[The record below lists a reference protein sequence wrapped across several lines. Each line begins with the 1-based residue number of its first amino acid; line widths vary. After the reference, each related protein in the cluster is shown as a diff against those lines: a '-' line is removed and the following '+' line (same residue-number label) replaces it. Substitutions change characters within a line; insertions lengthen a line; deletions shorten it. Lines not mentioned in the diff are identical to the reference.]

1 MSTEQAPTRP
11 ESGSGADL
19 GRITPQLWWLSAIM
33 AFGGFASLLDSTI
46 INVAIGPLA
55 RTFDSPISTVQWV
68 VTGYLLALSAAIPLS
83 SWAAARFG
91 AKQMVI
97 CAQLLF
103 LAGSVLAGLAWSA
116 PSLIAFRLIQG
127 IGGGLVVPVGQ
138 ALLAQAAGPQR
149 LGRLMGIVSIP
160 SMFAPLVGPSLGG
173 VLVDH
178 LSWRWLFFINVPFC
192 LITIVLVALK
202 VQNAVPPAKGAE
214 LDVLGLVLLIP
225 GLTAFLYGLSEAG
238 AKGGFGDTRTIVA
251 LGAGVVVLA
260 VFTVRAL
267 RVRLEPLVDL
277 RLFKRSGFRYGTL
290 ANFALSFA
298 MYGVMIPLPMYFQLV
313 HGSSVTESAL
323 LLLPQSIGFFIGVI
337 LMNPLTAM
345 LGARGLSAAGVVLA
359 VVGTIPFAF
368 IDADPNQ
375 VFLSVAMIVRG
386 LGLGSSMLPTM
397 TVAFSSVPRELAP
410 KATSGFNVF
419 QRVASS
425 LGTAVLAVVLQ
436 QHIEDRLPAGGPPVA
451 QIAPG
456 SDLAKSLATAFGSP
470 FWWALAFTALAIVPC
485 LFLPGRTAVPA
496 QGRAPGGGTAAG
508 GKDTTRADESAVNT
522 G

>member
-1 MSTEQAPTRP
+1 
-11 ESGSGADL
+11 
-19 GRITPQLWWLSAIM
+19 M

-55 RTFDSPISTVQWV
+55 RNFDSSISTVQWV

-83 SWAAARFG
+83 GWAAARFG

-97 CAQLLF
+97 LAQVLF
-103 LAGSVLAGLAWSA
+103 LLGSVLAGLAWSTS
-116 PSLIAFRLIQG
+116 SLIAFRLLQG
-127 IGGGLVVPVGQ
+127 IGGGLAVPVGQ

-202 VQNAVPPAKGAE
+202 ANNVVAPDKDAK
-214 LDVLGLVLLIP
+214 LDVVGMLLLMP

-238 AKGGFGDTRTIVA
+238 AKGGFGDTRTILA
-251 LGAGVVVLA
+251 LVAGVVVLA
-260 VFTVRAL
+260 VFALRAL

-277 RLFKRSGFRYGTL
+277 RLFKRSAFRNGTL
-290 ANFALSFA
+290 ANLSLSFA

-313 HGSSVTESAL
+313 HGSSVTKSAL
-323 LLLPQSIGFFIGVI
+323 LLLPQSIGFLIGVV

-345 LGARGLSAAGVVLA
+345 LGARWLSVSGVVLA
-359 VVGTIPFAF
+359 VIGTIPFAL
-368 IDADPNQ
+368 IDSDPNQ

-386 LGLGSSMLPTM
+386 LGLGASMLPTM

-436 QHIEDRLPAGGPPVA
+436 QHIEDRLPAGGPPLA
-451 QIAPG
+451 QVMPG
-456 SDLAKSLATAFGSP
+456 SHMAKDLATSFGPP
-470 FWWALAFTALAIVPC
+470 FWWALVFTALAIVPC
-485 LFLPGRTAVPA
+485 LFLPGRAALPA
-496 QGRAPGGGTAAG
+496 PARGGDAAAED
-508 GKDTTRADESAVNT
+508 GKDMTTRADESAVNT

>member
-1 MSTEQAPTRP
+1 MSTEQAPTGP
-11 ESGSGADL
+11 ESGADS
-19 GRITPQLWWLSAIM
+19 GRITPELWWLSGTM

-46 INVAIGPLA
+46 VNVAIGPLA
-55 RTFDSPISTVQWV
+55 RTFDSSISTVQWV

-83 SWAAARFG
+83 GWAAARFG

-97 CAQLLF
+97 FAQLLF

-160 SMFAPLVGPSLGG
+160 SMFAPLIGPTLGG
-173 VLVDH
+173 VLIDH

-192 LITIVLVALK
+192 LITIALVALK
-202 VQNAVPPAKGAE
+202 VRNVVPPTKDVK
-214 LDVLGLVLLIP
+214 LDVVGLILLMP
-225 GLTAFLYGLSEAG
+225 GLSAFLYGLSEAG
-238 AKGGFGDTRTIVA
+238 AKGGFGDTRTLVA
-251 LGAGVVVLA
+251 LVAGVVVLA
-260 VFTVRAL
+260 VFALRAL
-267 RVRLEPLVDL
+267 RVRIEPLVDL
-277 RLFKRSGFRYGTL
+277 RLFRRSGFRNGTL
-290 ANFALSFA
+290 ANLALSFA

-323 LLLPQSIGFFIGVI
+323 LLLPQSIGFFIGVV

-345 LGARGLSAAGVVLA
+345 LGARGLSAAGAVLA
-359 VVGTIPFAF
+359 VVGTVPFAV
-368 IDADPNQ
+368 IDAHPNQ

-386 LGLGSSMLPTM
+386 LGLGCSMLPTM

-410 KATSGFNVF
+410 SATSGFNVF

-436 QHIEDRLPAGGPPVA
+436 QHMQDRLPAGGPTVA
-451 QIAPG
+451 EVAPG
-456 SDLAKSLATAFGSP
+456 SDVAESLAPAFGPP
-470 FWWALAFTALAIVPC
+470 FWWALVFTALALVPC
-485 LFLPGRTAVPA
+485 LFLPGRAPA
-496 QGRAPGGGTAAG
+496 PARTQRPGGGPAPDGQDTARTDEPAAR
-508 GKDTTRADESAVNT
+508 TR
-522 G
+522 